1 MVHAVC
7 RLVGK
12 RLYGLVQSGY
22 SRGFWQDGLITT
34 FILLGPM
41 LQDSANAPDML
52 LKLAM
57 RIALFIGVALYAWLM
72 VYLLEEWRARRRAQ
86 TVIKENVLC

>member
-1 MVHAVC
+1 
-7 RLVGK
+7 
-12 RLYGLVQSGY
+12 
-22 SRGFWQDGLITT
+22 
-34 FILLGPM
+34 M

-72 VYLLEEWRARRRAQ
+72 VWLLEDWRARRRAQ
-86 TVIKENVLC
+86 LAIKENVLC